1 MPYNSHLLVVW
12 HCLRLHHKSLYGR
25 GDYSAHIHVGD
36 ILIEITQSQGGNGE
50 KKDRYWTVWS
60 KNEPTSQEIDIAQAR
75 LHTGQVKTI
84 PKNANAMLSGHG
96 TDADDR

>member
-1 MPYNSHLLVVW
+1 V
-12 HCLRLHHKSLYGR
+12 K
-25 GDYSAHIHVGD
+25 
-36 ILIEITQSQGGNGE
+36 